1 MSMICQPRP
10 PLALVV
16 AGIAGSGKSTL
27 GAALARVLRAP
38 LLDLDSLTNP
48 LLDRLEGALDE
59 HWLSGPLGAQIRE
72 GRYAALRRTAV
83 DVLDSVGVVVLVAPF
98 TAELR
103 GGDEWER
110 LRGELA
116 PAVVQVLHLVGD
128 PAVFAA
134 RRELRGEPRD
144 AHRPPDPEEPT
155 IGVPAL
161 CVDAGLPTDR
171 QVELLLRELGAYVVP
186 DSRSGD
192 GESVGQ
198 RLE

>member
-1 MSMICQPRP
+1 MSTICQPR
-10 PLALVV
+10 LSRALVV

-27 GAALARVLRAP
+27 GAALARALHAP

-48 LLDRLEGALDE
+48 LLDRLDGVLDG
-59 HWLSGPLGAQIRE
+59 HWLSGPFGAQIRE
-72 GRYAALRRTAV
+72 GRYAALRRTAI
-83 DVLDSVGVVVLVAPF
+83 DVIDCVGVVVMVAPF

-110 LRGELA
+110 LTGDLA
-116 PAVVQVLHLVGD
+116 PAVVQVVHLVGD

-144 AHRPPDPEEPT
+144 AHRLPGAEESAVGVPV
-155 IGVPAL
+155 IGV
-161 CVDAGLPTDR
+161 DAELPTE
-171 QVELLLRELGAYVVP
+171 QQLAALLPQLRASDGAA
-186 DSRSGD
+186 GD
-192 GESVGQ
+192 Q